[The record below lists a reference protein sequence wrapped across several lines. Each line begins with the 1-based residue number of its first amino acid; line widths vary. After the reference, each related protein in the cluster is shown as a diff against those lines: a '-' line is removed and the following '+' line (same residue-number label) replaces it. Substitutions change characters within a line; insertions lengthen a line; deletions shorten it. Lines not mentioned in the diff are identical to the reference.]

1 LIGKFSLFKIV
12 GERKSVTSQ
21 KTTAAQ
27 QRAAKAKYKG
37 QGKNSRPSKSGRWLW
52 FAVGMG
58 GIAIVS
64 GLAGALLAVS
74 WESTP
79 LQQAQ
84 LSPQEEAVFDSDSI
98 SGNGLQFS
106 QLTRPVNILLMG
118 MSVLPPDVQN
128 PPSETKNLR
137 YLPQI
142 NSFDGLSDVMLLVKF
157 DPETK
162 KVVMLSVPRDTR
174 TQIEGHGVKKINAA
188 NVDGGPA
195 LTAKTVSNLLGGV
208 GIDRYVRINVLGV
221 SKLIEALGGV
231 NIYVPKDMKYRDDSQ
246 HLYINLKA
254 GQQHLNGE
262 QALQLL
268 RYRHDELGDIGRIQR
283 QQTVLRALIEQT
295 LNPTTIT
302 KLPDILNVVK
312 ENIDTNLSVEEL
324 IALVGFGSKINRA
337 NMQMLMLPGRF
348 SENREFDASYWVPD
362 GRNIAK
368 LMTQHFGLEAKT
380 TETSFSEPGR
390 LRVAIQDSTG
400 GDSEARPRNRSQ
412 LRPLIKT
419 LEKAGYTNIFVSKP
433 WGQPLDVTHIVAQQG
448 DGGSAELIRSLLG
461 FGEVRVESTG
471 NISSDITIQVGKDWF
486 QNQPIFQNSTRP

>member
-1 LIGKFSLFKIV
+1 M
-12 GERKSVTSQ
+12 TSQ
-21 KTTAAQ
+21 KTSAAQ
-27 QRAAKAKYKG
+27 QRAAKAKYN
-37 QGKNSRPSKSGRWLW
+37 QGKGKKSRPSKSQRWLW

-64 GLAGALLAVS
+64 GIAGALLAVS

-84 LSPQEEAVFDSDSI
+84 LSPQEEAVFDGDSI

-106 QLTRPVNILLMG
+106 QLTRPVNILLLG

-128 PPSETKNLR
+128 APAETKNLR
-137 YLPQI
+137 YHPQI
-142 NSFDGLSDVMLLVKF
+142 NSFDGLSDVMLLIKF

-162 KVVMLSVPRDTR
+162 KIVMLSVPRDTR
-174 TQIEGHGVKKINAA
+174 TEIEGHGVKKINAA
-188 NVDGGPA
+188 NAEGGPA
-195 LTAKTVSNLLGGV
+195 LTAKSVSNLLGGV

-231 NIYVPKDMKYRDDSQ
+231 NIYVPKNMKYRDDSQ

-283 QQTVLRALIEQT
+283 QQMVLRALIEQT

-302 KLPDILNVVK
+302 RLPDILNVVK

-324 IALVGFGSKINRA
+324 VALTGFGSKINRS

-348 SENREFDASYWVPD
+348 SENHEFDASYWVPD

-380 TETSFSEPGR
+380 AETSSSDPSR

-400 GDSEARPRNRSQ
+400 GDRSQ
-412 LRPLIKT
+412 LRPLIKS
-419 LEKAGYTNIFVSKP
+419 LEKAGYTNIFFSKP
-433 WGQPLDVTHIVAQQG
+433 WGQPLDTTHIVAQQG
-448 DGGSAELIRSLLG
+448 DGDSAESVRSLLG

-471 NISSDITIQVGKDWF
+471 NIGSDITIQVGKDWL
-486 QNQPIFQNSTRP
+486 QNQAIFNN

>member
-1 LIGKFSLFKIV
+1 
-12 GERKSVTSQ
+12 VTSQ
-21 KTTAAQ
+21 KTSAAQ
-27 QRAAKAKYKG
+27 KRAAKAKYR
-37 QGKNSRPSKSGRWLW
+37 GKISRPSKSGRWLW
-52 FAVGMG
+52 FTVGMG

-84 LSPQEEAVFDSDSI
+84 LTPQEEAVFDGDRI
-98 SGNGLQFS
+98 SGNGLRFS

-118 MSVLPPDVQN
+118 MSVLPPDIQN
-128 PPSETKNLR
+128 PPVDSKSLG

-142 NSFDGLSDVMLLVKF
+142 NSFDGLSDVMLLIKF
-157 DPETK
+157 DPETNK
-162 KVVMLSVPRDTR
+162 IVMLSVPRDTR
-174 TQIEGHGVKKINAA
+174 TEIEGHGMKKINAA
-188 NVDGGPA
+188 NVEGGPA

-208 GIDRYVRINVLGV
+208 GVDRYIRINVLGV

-283 QQTVLRALIEQT
+283 QQMVLRALIEQS

-302 KLPDILNVVK
+302 RLRDILNVVK

-324 IALVGFGSKINRA
+324 IALVGFGSKTSRS

-362 GRNIAK
+362 GRAIGK
-368 LMTQHFGLEAKT
+368 LVSQHFDLEGKT
-380 TETSFSEPGR
+380 ELQSSDPSR

-400 GDSEARPRNRSQ
+400 SDRSQ
-412 LRPLIKT
+412 LRPLIRT
-419 LEKAGYTNIFVSKP
+419 LEKAGYTNVFISKP
-433 WGQPLDVTHIVAQQG
+433 WGQPLEVTHIVAQQG
-448 DGGSAELIRSLLG
+448 DGNSAESLRSLLG

-471 NISSDITIQVGKDWF
+471 NIGSDISIQVGKDWF
-486 QNQPIFQNSTRP
+486 QNQAIFPNSPHP

>member
-1 LIGKFSLFKIV
+1 M
-12 GERKSVTSQ
+12 TSQ

-37 QGKNSRPSKSGRWLW
+37 QGKNPRPSKSGRWLW

-84 LSPQEEAVFDSDSI
+84 LSPQEEAVFDGDSI

-128 PPSETKNLR
+128 PPSESKNLR

-142 NSFDGLSDVMLLVKF
+142 NSFDGLADVMLLIKF

-162 KVVMLSVPRDTR
+162 KIVMLSVPRDTR
-174 TQIEGHGVKKINAA
+174 TQIEGYGTKKINAA
-188 NVDGGPA
+188 NVEGGPA

-254 GQQHLNGE
+254 GQQHLSGE

-283 QQTVLRALIEQT
+283 QQMVLRALIEQT

-302 KLPDILNVVK
+302 RLPDILNVVK
-312 ENIDTNLSVEEL
+312 ENIDTNLSIEEL
-324 IALVGFGSKINRA
+324 VALVGFGSKINRS

-348 SENREFDASYWVPD
+348 SGTHEFDASYWVPD

-368 LMTQHFGLEAKT
+368 VMTQHFGLEAKT
-380 TETSFSEPGR
+380 TETSSSDPSR

-400 GDSEARPRNRSQ
+400 SDRSQ
-412 LRPLIKT
+412 LRPLIKS

-433 WGQPLDVTHIVAQQG
+433 WGEPLDVTHIVAQQG
-448 DGGSAELIRSLLG
+448 DGNSAESIRSLLG

-486 QNQPIFQNSTRP
+486 QNQAIFQNSTRP

>member
-1 LIGKFSLFKIV
+1 M
-12 GERKSVTSQ
+12 TSQ

-27 QRAAKAKYKG
+27 QKAAKAKYNKG

-84 LSPQEEAVFDSDSI
+84 LSPQEEAVFDGDSI

-128 PPSETKNLR
+128 PPSDSKNLG

-142 NSFDGLSDVMLLVKF
+142 NSFDGLADVMLLVKF
-157 DPETK
+157 DPETQ

-174 TQIEGHGVKKINAA
+174 TQIEGYGTKKINSA

-254 GQQHLNGE
+254 GQQHLSGE

-283 QQTVLRALIEQT
+283 QQMVLRALIEQT

-312 ENIDTNLSVEEL
+312 ENIDTNLSVDEL
-324 IALVGFGSKINRA
+324 IALLGFGSKINRS

-348 SENREFDASYWVPD
+348 SEKGEFDASYWIPQ
-362 GRNIAK
+362 GRAITK
-368 LMTQHFGLEAKT
+368 IMTQHFGLEAKT
-380 TETSFSEPGR
+380 EETSFSEPGR

-400 GDSEARPRNRSQ
+400 SDRSQ

-448 DGGSAELIRSLLG
+448 DGDSAESIRSLLG

-471 NISSDITIQVGKDWF
+471 NIGSDITIQVGKDWF
-486 QNQPIFQNSTRP
+486 QNQAIFQNSTNP